1 MSTSRSI
8 QVSVTHTALGIAIG
22 AAIEGLMPSF
32 TSSASVANQAFE
44 TLVQVGLNGAALAT
58 VAGFLRDDDP
68 TFGIPFSMALF
79 QSQPELARRIEA
91 LSALAK
97 AQVVEGVQRTAPRTA
112 VL

>member
-8 QVSVTHTALGIAIG
+8 QVSVTHTVLGVAIG
-22 AAIEGLMPSF
+22 AAIEGLLPSF
-32 TSSASVANQAFE
+32 TSSASLANQAFE

-79 QSQPELARRIEA
+79 QSQPELARRIES
-91 LSALAK
+91 LSAVAK
-97 AQVVEGVQRTAPRTA
+97 AQVVQGVQRTAPRVAA
-112 VL
+112 V

>member
-22 AAIEGLMPSF
+22 AAIEGLLPSF

-97 AQVVEGVQRTAPRTA
+97 AQVVEGVQRTAPRAA